1 MTKHYDVICIGTGGA
16 GNTAAFRL
24 ASAGKKVLICDY
36 KQFGG
41 TCAIS
46 GCDPKKVMIT
56 AAEFADF
63 NRRIHDKN
71 VTNTLLPLSWQEMM
85 AHKREFTGGHSE
97 KLKYKYDKSGVDY
110 VFGKA
115 SFSGEN
121 TIKIKDQEYSF
132 DQAFIGTGSKPFV
145 LPFEGFEYVCD
156 NECFLNLDELPSSVL
171 FIGGGY
177 ISIEFANIANAFGAE
192 TTIVQV
198 DERLVPSFEKEI
210 VDVMVE
216 SLEHK
221 GVNIL
226 TSARVGSIEKVAGK
240 YVVYINTPNGQVT
253 KEVDLVIHG
262 AGRVAN
268 LDGLALE
275 KAGVNTT
282 KRGVVVNEYMQTT
295 NPSVYAGGDCT
306 DTEGYL
312 LSPIAFMEGY
322 IASFNMLN
330 GNTKTPDYTYT
341 GTVMFNVPAISA
353 VGYTEQQA
361 KDAGL
366 DFHVKSKR
374 TEHWFTSFR
383 SMEKYSAFKILIEN
397 NTEKILGAHIIGP
410 HAEDVINLF
419 VIAMKQGMTT
429 GDLRKIVYAYP
440 TASSDILH
448 MLD

>member
-1 MTKHYDVICIGTGGA
+1 MHYDVICIGTGGA

-63 NRRIHDKN
+63 NRRLASKN
-71 VTNTLLPLSWQEMM
+71 VAGEELKLSWKGMM
-85 AHKREFTGGHSE
+85 AHKREFTGNHSE
-97 KLKYKYDKSGVDY
+97 KLKYKYDKAGVDY
-110 VFGKA
+110 VEGKA
-115 SFSGEN
+115 SFTGEKSL
-121 TIKIKDQEYSF
+121 KIKDIEYTF
-132 DQAFIGTGSKPFV
+132 DQAFIGTGSKPLV

-156 NECFLNLDELPSSVL
+156 NECFLNLDELPESVL

-198 DERLVPSFEKEI
+198 DKRLVPSFEAEI

-221 GVNIL
+221 GINIV
-226 TSARVGSIEKVAGK
+226 TDARVNSIVKNGSK
-240 YVVYINTPNGQVT
+240 YTVTIGTSEGQVT
-253 KEVDLVIHG
+253 REVDLVIHG

-275 KAGVNTT
+275 KAGVDISR
-282 KRGVVVNEYMQTT
+282 RGVIVNEYLQTT
-295 NPSVYAGGDCT
+295 NPNIYAGGDCT
-306 DTEGYL
+306 DTDGYL

-322 IASFNMLN
+322 IAASNMID
-330 GNTKTPDYTYT
+330 GNTKMPDYTYT
-341 GTVMFNVPAISA
+341 GTVMFNVPGISA
-353 VGYTEQQA
+353 VGYTEAQA
-361 KDAGL
+361 KQMNL
-366 DFHVKSKR
+366 DYRVKFQR
-374 TEHWFTSFR
+374 TDHWFTSFR
-383 SMEKYSAFKILIEN
+383 QGEEFSAYKVLIDN
-397 NTEKILGAHIIGP
+397 KTDRILGAHIIGP

-429 GDLRKIVYAYP
+429 SDLKKIIYAYP

-448 MLD
+448 MIG